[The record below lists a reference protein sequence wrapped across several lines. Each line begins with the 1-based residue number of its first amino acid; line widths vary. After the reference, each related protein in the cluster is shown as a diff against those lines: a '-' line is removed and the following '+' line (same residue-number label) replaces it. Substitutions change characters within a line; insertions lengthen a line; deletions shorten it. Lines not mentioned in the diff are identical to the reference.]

1 MYDDYEESFFYDKQP
16 EPINKELATQGGML
30 AGGIV
35 GFILSAVLFV
45 AMRYDV
51 LSSGLLA
58 LLAYLLTYKNGWP
71 VAVYIVG
78 AIVIFAVSMILQH
91 VSKIVRL
98 IYGIFVST
106 VVAILGPMLIGYQSN
121 AELYKIM
128 VICFSASEIW
138 GFISWKVYV
147 KK

>member
-16 EPINKELATQGGML
+16 EPINKELAAQSGMF
-30 AGGIV
+30 AGGLV
-35 GFILSAVLFV
+35 GFILSAILFII
-45 AMRYDV
+45 MRYDV

-58 LLAYLLTYKNGWP
+58 LLAYLLTYKNGWH
-71 VAVYIVG
+71 VTVYVVG
-78 AIVIFAVSMILQH
+78 VIVIFAVSMILQH

-98 IYGIFVST
+98 IYGIFVSA
-106 VVAILGPMLIGYQSN
+106 VVAILGPMLIGYESN

-128 VICFSASEIW
+128 AICFSVSAIW